1 LQLKASHRKALK
13 IVQVR
18 LSKSQKMIYWIAIV
32 VGFAVIGGVW
42 LLNFFDVWDAN
53 PAATGF
59 VVY

>member
-1 LQLKASHRKALK
+1 MAGPSFKLGQYEK
-13 IVQVR
+13 